1 MKPISFLY
9 IISHFDIIILFV
21 LFVITFISG
30 KQYNAPE
37 IIFSWFISKTNTMHL
52 SLAYPVYVY
61 HITLC
66 YKMDM
71 YILMIYT
78 ITPGWRRIAHIRSSW
93 CVLYAN
99 SFSVLMENIKG
110 IERNCF
116 REKSFPF
123 SRNFIAY
130 HFVIKKGE
138 EKKKEI
144 YTSRLNKANSY
155 SSIYNL
161 VYDFLSV

>member
-71 YILMIYT
+71 YTHDIQ
-78 ITPGWRRIAHIRSSW
+78 
-93 CVLYAN
+93 
-99 SFSVLMENIKG
+99 
-110 IERNCF
+110 
-116 REKSFPF
+116 
-123 SRNFIAY
+123 
-130 HFVIKKGE
+130 
-138 EKKKEI
+138 
-144 YTSRLNKANSY
+144 
-155 SSIYNL
+155 
-161 VYDFLSV
+161 